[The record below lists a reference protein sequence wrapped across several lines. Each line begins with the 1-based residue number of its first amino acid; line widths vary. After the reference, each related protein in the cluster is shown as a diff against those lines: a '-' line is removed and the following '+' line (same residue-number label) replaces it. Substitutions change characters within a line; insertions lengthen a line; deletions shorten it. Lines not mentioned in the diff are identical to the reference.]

1 MANKIARID
10 AEAMNSLFAAELTKA
25 GVKVAATDDNGQDKG
40 IQAFADHADYIATVK
55 SAVESD
61 KKAEGST
68 PPNDP
73 ILD

>member
-1 MANKIARID
+1 MIKLLSGN
-10 AEAMNSLFAAELTKA
+10 EAFALGAYHA